1 MKLSNLCIVT
11 VVTVVPVTHFSFLFS
26 TVNYCPF
33 GLPLAPGS
41 LAVHPDKI
49 TIATGQVAG
58 TSSDGKVREYI
69 PSQTLSCLEGYPHI
83 KSATELIYLCLKC
96 ICARATRHV

>member
-1 MKLSNLCIVT
+1 MHALSRFVSNT
-11 VVTVVPVTHFSFLFS
+11 VY
-26 TVNYCPF
+26 YCPF

-58 TSSDGKVREYI
+58 TSSDGKVRENI
-69 PSQTLSCLEGYPHI
+69 PSQSLKLSSLEGCP
-83 KSATELIYLCLKC
+83 
-96 ICARATRHV
+96 